1 MDFREKIKDLSGA
14 ALQDA
19 IMKRRK
25 EEVISLICRQT
36 DYTSEKAEERL
47 LFWKNN
53 YLHVIREWMNPNFS
67 TKKKGKNVYIGK
79 SGYNR

>member
-25 EEVISLICRQT
+25 EENNQFDLQT
-36 DYTSEKAEERL
+36 NRL
-47 LFWKNN
+47 YK
-53 YLHVIREWMNPNFS
+53 
-67 TKKKGKNVYIGK
+67 
-79 SGYNR
+79 